1 MKRMNNLK
9 NVIAA
14 KIMGGMVIGMT
25 AAIGVAPVTVFAQS
39 QEAECICEEKCSQ
52 DSINEECAV
61 CLYDYNVCKGVD
73 AHVEGSEEC
82 TETAEESYGPLTP
95 DGNMNLV
102 DDYGSI
108 EAGGKQ
114 FITVTTKS
122 GNYFYIIIDRD
133 DKGTETVHFLNLVD
147 ESDLLKLMEDDE
159 VESYM
164 NSQGMTASEKETEE
178 VKSTEATEEISE
190 KPKEEEKAPETGRK
204 KNVTGIMT
212 LVLIAAIGGIG
223 GFMYMK
229 SNKGKKKADAPDPD
243 ADYFD
248 SEDDE
253 DYLADMDIGEESVS
267 DQDTDEDI
275 SMEEDIQMD
284 EADKK

>member
-1 MKRMNNLK
+1 M
-9 NVIAA
+9 
-14 KIMGGMVIGMT
+14 
-25 AAIGVAPVTVFAQS
+25 
-39 QEAECICEEKCSQ
+39 
-52 DSINEECAV
+52 
-61 CLYDYNVCKGVD
+61 D

-108 EAGGKQ
+108 KAGGKQ

-178 VKSTEATEEISE
+178 VKGTETTEEISE
-190 KPKEEEKAPETGRK
+190 EPKEEAKASETGK
-204 KNVTGIMT
+204 KSKNVTGIMAV
-212 LVLIAAIGGIG
+212 VLFAAVGGIG

-248 SEDDE
+248 SDDDE
-253 DYLADMDIGEESVS
+253 DYLTDMDIEEESVS
-267 DQDTDEDI
+267 DAEEE
-275 SMEEDIQMD
+275 SPAEEDTGEDDQDEMD
-284 EADKK
+284 EE

>member
-39 QEAECICEEKCSQ
+39 QEEECICEEKCSQ

-82 TETAEESYGPLTP
+82 TETDEESYGPLTP

-190 KPKEEEKAPETGRK
+190 KPKEEEKAPETGKK

-229 SNKGKKKADAPDPD
+229 SNTGKKKADAPDPD

-284 EADKK
+284 EADEK

>member
-1 MKRMNNLK
+1 
-9 NVIAA
+9 
-14 KIMGGMVIGMT
+14 
-25 AAIGVAPVTVFAQS
+25 
-39 QEAECICEEKCSQ
+39 
-52 DSINEECAV
+52 
-61 CLYDYNVCKGVD
+61 
-73 AHVEGSEEC
+73 
-82 TETAEESYGPLTP
+82 
-95 DGNMNLV
+95 MNLM

-164 NSQGMTASEKETEE
+164 NSQGMTASEKEKEE

-190 KPKEEEKAPETGRK
+190 EPKEEAKALETGKK
-204 KNVTGIMT
+204 KNVTGIMA

-229 SNKGKKKADAPDPD
+229 SNKGKKSRCTGSD

-248 SEDDE
+248 SDDDE
-253 DYLADMDIGEESVS
+253 DYLADMDIEEESVS
-267 DQDTDEDI
+267 DAEEESPAEDTGEDDQDE
-275 SMEEDIQMD
+275 MD
-284 EADKK
+284 EE